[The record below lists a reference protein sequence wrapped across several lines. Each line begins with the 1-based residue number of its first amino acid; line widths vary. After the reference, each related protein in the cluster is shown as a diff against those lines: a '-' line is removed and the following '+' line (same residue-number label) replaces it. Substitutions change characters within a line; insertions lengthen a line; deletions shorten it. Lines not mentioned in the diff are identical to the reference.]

1 MDRRGTARLA
11 RRLSHRRLNYQNS
24 VMANPTTT
32 PTLLVDDF
40 APAEPSKW
48 SVPANLDATRRIIT
62 RLLALAAFIALWE
75 LASTNKIHFL
85 INFAHVPAPSVVAVS
100 TTEFAQAPKSLRHIA
115 NSARRVAIGFGL
127 ALLTAVPLGLLI
139 GRSRLIEDVIMT
151 PLEVLRP
158 IPGVAWIPL
167 AILMFP
173 TAEQSMIF
181 ICFLGAIFPI
191 LLSTIHGVE
200 NLDRRLIYAAQS
212 LGAGTWPIFR
222 EVVLPGAMPS
232 IVTGLTIG
240 MGTCWFLVVT
250 AEMISGQFGIGYFTW
265 ESYTM
270 QKYPDI
276 IVGMLVIGVLG
287 MASSALIR
295 FLGRRLTPWQQNQ
308 GTR

>member
-1 MDRRGTARLA
+1 MATPALPVDNLESSESAKFPTGPNLESVWRIGTR
-11 RRLSHRRLNYQNS
+11 
-24 VMANPTTT
+24 VM
-32 PTLLVDDF
+32 
-40 APAEPSKW
+40 
-48 SVPANLDATRRIIT
+48 
-62 RLLALAAFIALWE
+62 ALAAFIGLWQ
-75 LASTNKIHFL
+75 LASTHKSHFL
-85 INFAHVPAPSVVAVS
+85 INFGHVPPPSIVAAS
-100 TTEFAQAPKSLRHIA
+100 AAEFAQAPKSLRHIA
-115 NSARRVAIGFGL
+115 SSAQRVAIGFTL
-127 ALLTAVPLGLLI
+127 ALMTAVPLGLLV
-139 GRSRLIEDVIMT
+139 GRSRLVEDVVMT
-151 PLEVLRP
+151 PIEILRP

-200 NLDRRLIYAAQS
+200 NLDGRLIYAAQS

-270 QKYPDI
+270 QKVSRNHRRD
-276 IVGMLVIGVLG
+276 VGDWNPRHGLECLDPLSWK
-287 MASSALIR
+287 ASDALA
-295 FLGRRLTPWQQNQ
+295 PK
-308 GTR
+308 

>member
-1 MDRRGTARLA
+1 M
-11 RRLSHRRLNYQNS
+11 
-24 VMANPTTT
+24 TT
-32 PTLLVDDF
+32 PSLPIDDL
-40 APAEPSKW
+40 APAEPSKL
-48 SVPANLDATRRIIT
+48 SVPANLDAIRRIIT

-151 PLEVLRP
+151 PIEVLRP

>member
-40 APAEPSKW
+40 AEPSKW

-151 PLEVLRP
+151 PIEVLRP

-287 MASSALIR
+287 MVSSALIR

>member
-1 MDRRGTARLA
+1 M
-11 RRLSHRRLNYQNS
+11 
-24 VMANPTTT
+24 PT
-32 PTLLVDDF
+32 PTLPIDDL
-40 APAEPSKW
+40 ALTEPTHVSRGANFD
-48 SVPANLDATRRIIT
+48 SVRRIGT
-62 RLLALAAFIALWE
+62 RLVALVAFVALWQ
-75 LASTNKIHFL
+75 LASANKIHFV
-85 INFAHVPAPSVVAVS
+85 INFAHVPPPSVVAAS
-100 TTEFAQAPKSLRHIA
+100 AAEFAQAPKSLRHIA
-115 NSARRVAIGFGL
+115 NSAQRVAIGFGL
-127 ALLTAVPLGLLI
+127 ALLTAVPLGLVI

-151 PLEVLRP
+151 PVEVLRP

-200 NLDRRLIYAAQS
+200 NLDRRLIYAAES

-222 EVVLPGAMPS
+222 EVVLPGALPS

-276 IVGMLVIGVLG
+276 IVGMLVIGLLG

-295 FLGRRLTPWQQNQ
+295 FLGKRLTPWQQNE
-308 GTR
+308 GK

>member
-1 MDRRGTARLA
+1 MRWAHRPITIMSSSTVSIEDIGIDDSAKQLPSRRSLA
-11 RRLSHRRLNYQNS
+11 SL
-24 VMANPTTT
+24 
-32 PTLLVDDF
+32 
-40 APAEPSKW
+40 
-48 SVPANLDATRRIIT
+48 RRIVI
-62 RLLALAAFIALWE
+62 RLVALAAFIALWE
-75 LASTNKIHFL
+75 LASQTKARL
-85 INFAHVPAPSVVAVS
+85 IVNFAHVPAPTSVAKAAV
-100 TTEFAQAPKSLRHIA
+100 EFAQGPKSARHIT
-115 NSARRVAIGFGL
+115 NSVRRVAIGFGL

-139 GRSRLIEDVIMT
+139 GRSRLMEDIILPPIEI
-151 PLEVLRP
+151 LRP

-200 NLDRRLIYAAQS
+200 NLDRRLIYAAQT
-212 LGAGTWPIFR
+212 LGARTWPIFR
-222 EVVLPGAMPS
+222 DVVFPGALPS

-270 QKYPDI
+270 QKYPNI
-276 IVGMLVIGVLG
+276 IVGMIVIGVLG
-287 MASSALIR
+287 MASSALVR
-295 FLGRRLTPWQQNQ
+295 FLGQRLMPWQRYE

>member
-1 MDRRGTARLA
+1 MDRRGTSRLP
-11 RRLSHRRLNYQNS
+11 RRLPNRRLENPNS
-24 VMANPTTT
+24 LALKAMPTS
-32 PTLLVDDF
+32 TLPIDDLV
-40 APAEPSKW
+40 AAEPSRL
-48 SVPANLDATRRIIT
+48 SVEANLDSVRRIVT
-62 RLLALAAFIALWE
+62 RLVALAAFIALWE

-85 INFAHVPAPSVVAVS
+85 INFAHVPPPSVVAVS
-100 TTEFAQAPKSLRHIA
+100 AAEFAQAPKSLRHIA
-115 NSARRVAIGFGL
+115 SSAQRVAIGFGL
-127 ALLTAVPLGLLI
+127 ALLAAVPLGLLI
-139 GRSRLIEDVIMT
+139 GRSRLIEDMVMT
-151 PLEVLRP
+151 PIEVLRP

-250 AEMISGQFGIGYFTW
+250 AEMISGQFGVGYFTW

-287 MASSALIR
+287 MTSSALIR
-295 FLGRRLTPWQQNQ
+295 FLGKWLTPWQRNEEA
-308 GTR
+308 

>member
-1 MDRRGTARLA
+1 MWRL
-11 RRLSHRRLNYQNS
+11 
-24 VMANPTTT
+24 
-32 PTLLVDDF
+32 
-40 APAEPSKW
+40 
-48 SVPANLDATRRIIT
+48 
-62 RLLALAAFIALWE
+62 
-75 LASTNKIHFL
+75 
-85 INFAHVPAPSVVAVS
+85 VS
-100 TTEFAQAPKSLRHIA
+100 
-115 NSARRVAIGFGL
+115 GL

-151 PLEVLRP
+151 PIEVLRP

-295 FLGRRLTPWQQNQ
+295 FLGKRLTPWQQNEGSMMSQ
-308 GTR
+308 GAIALENVTLAFGEGRNAVTALKSLSSDVTPGRLPFGSRTFRLRQIESHQYDRWLSTRPSWRGEAWMVSRSLDRAPIVASFFNNPRSSLGNWCGRTSILV